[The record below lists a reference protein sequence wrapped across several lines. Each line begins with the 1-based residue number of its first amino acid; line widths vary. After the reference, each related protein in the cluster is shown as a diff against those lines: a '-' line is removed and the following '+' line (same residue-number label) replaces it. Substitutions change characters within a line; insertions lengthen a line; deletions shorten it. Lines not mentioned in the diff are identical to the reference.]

1 MIAEG
6 LKKQI
11 MLREDKCIGC
21 LACLN
26 ACPKGLI
33 SHDANG
39 TELRISFSRACPEK
53 DCNRCVAVC
62 SEKALSI
69 SVGYGELTDEHL
81 VLSFPLVVCSVCGSG
96 FMPER
101 ILKRMSAGLA
111 SRHGVAAEELD
122 WLHICPECRRIR
134 AGKPIEQPWAGL

>member
-21 LACLN
+21 LACRN
-26 ACPKGLI
+26 ACPKAFI
-33 SHDANG
+33 FHDASG
-39 TELRISFSRACPEK
+39 AELRISFSRTCSEK
-53 DCNRCVAVC
+53 DCNRCVAAC

-69 SVGYGELTDEHL
+69 SVGYGQLENEPHT
-81 VLSFPLVVCSVCGSG
+81 LSFPFVSCSMCGSC

-101 ILKRMSAGLA
+101 VLNRMCADLA
-111 SRHGVAAEELD
+111 SRLGVSEEALD
-122 WLHICPECRRIR
+122 WLRICPECRRR
-134 AGKPIEQPWAGL
+134 RTGKPIEHPWASL